1 LIPLHLPF
9 VLLQTPSRS
18 SITSPVDSLGLLHL
32 HFELPSILKPCV
44 AISRHSF
51 YINNCTPSFLQ
62 PTHTLYNQTSFDMDW
77 DHDTCLSCDRH
88 IADGEKFCSQTCRLA
103 DLEQAGGQ
111 SEQITPSSLP
121 TNGPSWMSWQLPAQS
136 TSSSR
141 TQFQLAPALNFSAY
155 KNSSIESPPV
165 SPRSAMAPRQQST
178 SSYFAQT
185 STSSYHQSTGRGL
198 TTSPSRSSLS
208 SVSST
213 SSSNPAITP
222 GISDH
227 AATLLRAY
235 SGAFDQD
242 RNWKRRVTLG

>member
-1 LIPLHLPF
+1 
-9 VLLQTPSRS
+9 
-18 SITSPVDSLGLLHL
+18 
-32 HFELPSILKPCV
+32 
-44 AISRHSF
+44 
-51 YINNCTPSFLQ
+51 
-62 PTHTLYNQTSFDMDW
+62 MDW
-77 DHDTCLSCDRH
+77 DHDTCLSCDTH

-103 DLEQAGGQ
+103 DLEQAGH
-111 SEQITPSSLP
+111 SEQIAPSSLP
-121 TNGPSWMSWQLPAQS
+121 ANSPSWMSWQLPAQS

-141 TQFQLAPALNFSAY
+141 SQFQLAPAVNFSTY
-155 KNSSIESPPV
+155 KTSSIESPPA

-185 STSSYHQSTGRGL
+185 STSSYQQPTGRGL

-213 SSSNPAITP
+213 SSSSTS

-227 AATLLRAY
+227 AANLLRAY

>member
-1 LIPLHLPF
+1 
-9 VLLQTPSRS
+9 
-18 SITSPVDSLGLLHL
+18 
-32 HFELPSILKPCV
+32 
-44 AISRHSF
+44 
-51 YINNCTPSFLQ
+51 
-62 PTHTLYNQTSFDMDW
+62 MDW

-103 DLEQAGGQ
+103 DLEQAGQ
-111 SEQITPSSLP
+111 SEQIIPLSLP

-136 TSSSR
+136 TPASR
-141 TQFQLAPALNFSAY
+141 SQFQLAPALNFSAY
-155 KNSSIESPPV
+155 KASSIESPPT
-165 SPRSAMAPRQQST
+165 SPRSAMAPRQQSP
-178 SSYFAQT
+178 SSYFAHN
-185 STSSYHQSTGRGL
+185 STPSYQQSTGRGL

-213 SSSNPAITP
+213 SSSSPAITP

-227 AATLLRAY
+227 AAVLLRAY